1 MVIHKASSRKI
12 ECVVDND
19 LSGPERLV
27 RNAFPSGTWVD
38 LRVHD
43 STADDLQSAGSWDS
57 SRTIRA
63 DVVAALML
71 GVGADELT
79 LQSHGPLPEQ
89 VPQEIP
95 IPSAP
100 DSVGR
105 SLLVMTRRGC
115 SFALPVSVTI
125 SAVTGVRPSPP

>member
-1 MVIHKASSRKI
+1 MRYA
-12 ECVVDND
+12 
-19 LSGPERLV
+19 
-27 RNAFPSGTWVD
+27 
-38 LRVHD
+38 
-43 STADDLQSAGSWDS
+43 LQQWRIA
-57 SRTIRA
+57 RTH
-63 DVVAALML
+63 MPP
-71 GVGADELT
+71 T
-79 LQSHGPLPEQ
+79 LQSHDPLPEQ

-115 SFALPVSVTI
+115 SVALPVSVTI